1 MEEKENYGFCP
12 ACGANLPENSAFCPE
27 CGQRVS
33 GEEPAGQSGYTGYQ
47 PYRNTDRLA
56 GKLLVAVIFCG
67 LYAAMSIIGG
77 LQSLSIDSSSLDEAD
92 DFLESFMDMTLEEMM
107 EMNRNEIL
115 DYLHI
120 NGIVSMIS
128 GVLAGAG
135 AIVAGMRKQRFVAVG
150 LVVAA
155 SVACFGVLAAPGAV
169 SSITGIILDVIIG
182 LVMAYLIYSS
192 PEYFNE

>member
-33 GEEPAGQSGYTGYQ
+33 GEEPAGQPGYTGYQ

-67 LYAAMSIIGG
+67 LYAVMSIIGG
-77 LQSLSIDSSSLDEAD
+77 LSLLSMDASMIDQIDEV
-92 DFLESFMDMTLEEMM
+92 LEPSETTIE
-107 EMNRNEIL
+107 EIL
-115 DYLHI
+115 DMSRSEIVDYFRI

>member
-77 LQSLSIDSSSLDEAD
+77 LSLLSMDASMIDQIDEV
-92 DFLESFMDMTLEEMM
+92 LEPSETTIE
-107 EMNRNEIL
+107 EIL
-115 DYLHI
+115 DMSRSEIVDYFRI

>member
-77 LQSLSIDSSSLDEAD
+77 LSLLSMDASMIDQIDEV
-92 DFLESFMDMTLEEMM
+92 LEPSETTIE
-107 EMNRNEIL
+107 EIL
-115 DYLHI
+115 DMSRSEIVDYFRI

-169 SSITGIILDVIIG
+169 SSITGISLDVIIG

-192 PEYFNE
+192 PEYFKE

>member
-47 PYRNTDRLA
+47 PYCNTDRLA

-67 LYAAMSIIGG
+67 LYAVMSIIGG
-77 LQSLSIDSSSLDEAD
+77 LSLLSMDASMIDQIDEV
-92 DFLESFMDMTLEEMM
+92 LEPSETTIE
-107 EMNRNEIL
+107 EIL
-115 DYLHI
+115 DMSRSEIVDYFRI

-192 PEYFNE
+192 PEYFKE

>member
-67 LYAAMSIIGG
+67 LYAVMSIIGG
-77 LQSLSIDSSSLDEAD
+77 LSLLSMDASMIDQIDEV
-92 DFLESFMDMTLEEMM
+92 LEPSETTIE
-107 EMNRNEIL
+107 EIL
-115 DYLHI
+115 DMSRSEIVDYFRI

-182 LVMAYLIYSS
+182 LVVAYLIYSS

>member
-67 LYAAMSIIGG
+67 LYAVMSIIGG
-77 LQSLSIDSSSLDEAD
+77 LSLLSMDASMIDQIDEV
-92 DFLESFMDMTLEEMM
+92 LEPSETTIE
-107 EMNRNEIL
+107 EIL
-115 DYLHI
+115 DMSRSEIVDYFRI

-182 LVMAYLIYSS
+182 LVVAYLIYSS
-192 PEYFNE
+192 PEYFKE